1 MGRLI
6 ALLGALIAAALI
18 AWTVQQP
25 PKPLPGSAPAD
36 AFSAER
42 AMADIR
48 GFASQP
54 HPIGSDANHAAR
66 DYLVRRM
73 AALGLA
79 PQVRRGVGVEPR
91 RPNAAAVFGG
101 EVENIVGVLP
111 GRDRTAPAV
120 ALMAH
125 YDSVPGSPGSADDA
139 AGVASALEIV
149 RAIKARGVPA
159 RDVMVVITDG
169 EEAGLLGADA
179 FFRRDPLAKR
189 VGYVFNLEARGDA
202 GRVQMFQTGAGNG
215 GSVGL
220 LKRTA
225 VRPQASSLSVFVYE
239 RMPNDTDFTVSK
251 QAGVPGMNYAFAGRQ
266 FDYHSPSSTPATMD
280 PGTLQDLGQ
289 QVLAPARAAAFDAAL
304 PAVSPDLTYSQVF
317 GNFILAYPP
326 AMGWLI
332 LLAAA
337 ALIALAVVRARRI
350 EAFPWTDLARGAGAT
365 LFVALGAMTVLRFAR
380 RATGAG
386 FGFLEQRFLL
396 AQVTRWEIALILLG
410 LGFLLAAASEIGRG
424 RRQIAFLPLVAG
436 LGCSLFGL
444 DLAGLGMG
452 VAASLAG
459 LAAYGRPVSRPC
471 AWAGVLAL
479 GLALAA
485 AAQALAPTT
494 AFVLA
499 WPMAL
504 AALGAAATDLSA
516 RRGASTFVVL
526 GGLAALGLG
535 WIGGYVHTA
544 FITLDLVELLTL
556 CLVAAALLIWPLAQ
570 PAEGAPPE
578 RLIGPALMIVGL
590 ALTVAVR
597 VNDPYNTRYPE
608 ASNVIY
614 QADQDSGRGWL
625 VSTTPDRPAWSEAV
639 LKSGGGKIVKLRAWP
654 WNGAV
659 DAAPARAAP
668 EPAAAITLVRQPDGT
683 LLLHAAPP
691 PGGRRLALGLQPDT
705 PTVLQSAG
713 GVPIGMALAP
723 GVLSRIRWEAAPQG
737 VSLILRPAGP
747 GRLVVSYSARLD
759 RWPAG
764 LPPLPRRPANV
775 MAWGDTD
782 STYLTGSRSFT
793 W

>member
-18 AWTVQQP
+18 AWTMQQP
-25 PKPLPGSAPAD
+25 PKPLPASAPAT

-42 AMADIR
+42 AAVDIKA
-48 GFASQP
+48 FAAQP

-66 DYLVRRM
+66 DYLLGRM
-73 AALGLA
+73 TALGLA
-79 PQVRRGVGVEPR
+79 PQIHRGIGVQPPR
-91 RPNAAAVFGG
+91 RTAGVVVGG
-101 EVENIVGVLP
+101 NVENLVGVLP

-125 YDSVPGSPGSADDA
+125 YDSVPASPGAADDA

-149 RAIKARGVPA
+149 RAIKAQGVPA

-169 EEAGLLGADA
+169 EEAGLLGANA
-179 FFRRDPLAKR
+179 FFRRDPLAR
-189 VGYVFNLEARGDA
+189 RIGYVFNLEARGDA

-225 VRPQASSLSVFVYE
+225 SRPQASSLSVFVYE
-239 RMPNDTDFTVSK
+239 RMPNDTDFTESK
-251 QAGVPGMNYAFAGRQ
+251 RAGVPGMNYAFAGRQ

-280 PGTLQDLGQ
+280 PGTLQDMGQ
-289 QVLAPARAAAFDAAL
+289 QVLAPVRAAAFDAAL

-317 GNFILAYPP
+317 GNFVLAYPP

-337 ALIALAVVRARRI
+337 ALIGLAVVRARRI
-350 EAFPWTDLARGAGAT
+350 EAFPWTDVARGAGAT
-365 LFVALGAMTVLRFAR
+365 LFAALGATTVLHFAR

-386 FGFLEQRFLL
+386 FGFMEQRFLL

-444 DLAGLGMG
+444 DSVGLGMG
-452 VAASLAG
+452 VAATLVG
-459 LAAYGRPVSRPC
+459 LAAYGRPVSRPG

-479 GLALAA
+479 GLVLAA
-485 AAQALAPTT
+485 VAQALAPTT

-499 WPMAL
+499 WPLAL
-504 AALGAAATDLSA
+504 GALGAAATDLSA
-516 RRGASTFVVL
+516 RRGAPAFIIL
-526 GGLAALGLG
+526 GGFAALGLG
-535 WIGGYVHTA
+535 WIGGYAHET
-544 FITLDLVELLTL
+544 FIMLDLAELMTL
-556 CLVAAALLIWPLAQ
+556 SLVGAALVIWPLAQ

-578 RLIGPALMIVGL
+578 RLIGPALMIIGL
-590 ALTVAVR
+590 AVTVAVR
-597 VNDPYNTRYPE
+597 VNDPYNARFPE

-614 QADQDSGRGWL
+614 QADQTAHRAWL
-625 VSTTPDRPAWSEAV
+625 ASATPDRPAWTEAV
-639 LKSGGGKIVKLRAWP
+639 LKSGGGKIDKLKSWVWARA
-654 WNGAV
+654 V
-659 DAAPARAAP
+659 EAAPAPYLAQPAP
-668 EPAAAITLVRQPDGT
+668 DISLAKQPDGT
-683 LLLHAAPP
+683 LLLRAVPP
-691 PGGRRLALGLQPDT
+691 AGGHEIALGLTPNT
-705 PTVLQSAG
+705 PTTLVSVD
-713 GVPIGMALAP
+713 GVPVDMPLAA
-723 GVLSRIRWEAAPQG
+723 GALSRLRWNAAPQG
-737 VSLILRPAGP
+737 VSLVLRPAGP
-747 GRLVVSYSARLD
+747 GRLEVQYNARIG

-764 LPPLPRRPANV
+764 LPPLPKRPANL
-775 MAWGDTD
+775 MPFGDSDT
-782 STYLTGSRSFT
+782 SYLTGARSFT